1 MKKIIVFLLFGGII
15 FCIVNCKK
23 EREPEPEYIYPG
35 YDTRN
40 RISVEI
46 NGKTETDFKFFAT
59 IKSVSDRQYDTIPFP
74 RYYDCPKSMEYVSIG
89 IPKNISKDLHERLDI
104 YRFHPLIGVK
114 QKLNLS
120 PRPLVYPVVSPKNAC
135 DYDST
140 FMMSHGY
147 IIEQDISGEYYK
159 KNEAKQNDLTITSF
173 DRISGKLTGEFN
185 LTFEMIDPRS
195 VNKEFP
201 AKLEY
206 RNGKFTVYLK
216 RY

>member
-1 MKKIIVFLLFGGII
+1 MKKLFILLSFIGLSLLF
-15 FCIVNCKK
+15 FTCKK
-23 EREPEPEYIYPG
+23 QEIEPEYVNPA

-40 RISVEI
+40 KISVEI

-74 RYYDCPKSMEYVSIG
+74 RYYDCPNSMEYVSIG
-89 IPKNISKDLHERLDI
+89 IPKEIERNLSYERLGI
-104 YRFHPLIGVK
+104 ERLHPFIGVK
-114 QKLNLS
+114 QKLKIYTY
-120 PRPLVYPVVSPKNAC
+120 PAPLVSPKNAC

-140 FMMSHGY
+140 FEAYHGY
-147 IIEQDISGEYYK
+147 IFEQDIAGKFYGLNNKE
-159 KNEAKQNDLTITSF
+159 QNDLTITSY

-185 LTFEMIDPRS
+185 LTFDMIDPRS